1 MENAKKDEK
10 SQAKRLRDAQREV
23 VKRVNSVHRTVCEA
37 NDRVQ
42 QNHVEVVRLLAA
54 FTASWASIMALRTCM
69 LNGIISMLLNACC

>member
-1 MENAKKDEK
+1 MTRDEFEFMENAKKDEK
-10 SQAKRLRDAQREV
+10 SQAERWRDAQREV

-54 FTASWASIMALRTCM
+54 FTASWA
-69 LNGIISMLLNACC
+69 